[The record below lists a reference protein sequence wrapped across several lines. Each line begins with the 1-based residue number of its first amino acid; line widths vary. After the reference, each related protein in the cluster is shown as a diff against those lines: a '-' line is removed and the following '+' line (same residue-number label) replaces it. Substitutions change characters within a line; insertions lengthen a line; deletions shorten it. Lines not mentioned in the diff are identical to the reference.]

1 MADWNVKIVKKSFW
15 FALQS
20 FKGVIMENFIEYSP
34 IIIVVLMFFIQ
45 QKIFV
50 TPEQLEKKH
59 REIIDEMEEKFVSV
73 ISFKDLKDQFAEVKE
88 KIDKMYDLLIDLK

>member
-1 MADWNVKIVKKSFW
+1 
-15 FALQS
+15 
-20 FKGVIMENFIEYSP
+20 
-34 IIIVVLMFFIQ
+34 MFFVQ

-59 REIIDEMEEKFVSV
+59 REIVEEIEEKFVT
-73 ISFKDLKDQFAEVKE
+73 IHSFVDLKDQFSEVKD

>member
-1 MADWNVKIVKKSFW
+1 MDK
-15 FALQS
+15 
-20 FKGVIMENFIEYSP
+20 FIEYSP
-34 IIIVVLMFFIQ
+34 IIIVFVQ

-59 REIIDEMEEKFVSV
+59 REIIEEIEEKFVT
-73 ISFKDLKDQFAEVKE
+73 IHSFVDLKDQFSEVKD

>member
-1 MADWNVKIVKKSFW
+1 MDK
-15 FALQS
+15 
-20 FKGVIMENFIEYSP
+20 FIEYSP
-34 IIIVVLMFFIQ
+34 IIIVVLVFFVQ

-59 REIIDEMEEKFVSV
+59 REILDEMEEKFVSV
-73 ISFKDLKDQFAEVKE
+73 ISFRDLKDQFSEVKE

>member
-1 MADWNVKIVKKSFW
+1 MDKI
-15 FALQS
+15 
-20 FKGVIMENFIEYSP
+20 IEYSP
-34 IIIVVLMFFIQ
+34 IIIVVLMFFVQ

-59 REIIDEMEEKFVSV
+59 REIIEEIEEKFVT
-73 ISFKDLKDQFAEVKE
+73 IHSFIDLKDQFTEVKD

>member
-1 MADWNVKIVKKSFW
+1 
-15 FALQS
+15 
-20 FKGVIMENFIEYSP
+20 MENFIEYSP
-34 IIIVVLMFFIQ
+34 ILIVVLIFFVQ

-59 REIIDEMEEKFVSV
+59 REIIEEIEEKFVSLN
-73 ISFKDLKDQFAEVKE
+73 SFKDLKDQFSEVKE

>member
-1 MADWNVKIVKKSFW
+1 MH
-15 FALQS
+15 
-20 FKGVIMENFIEYSP
+20 EFIEYSP
-34 IIIVVLMFFIQ
+34 IIIVVLIFFVQ

-59 REIIDEMEEKFVSV
+59 REILDEMEEKFVSV
-73 ISFKDLKDQFAEVKE
+73 ISFKDLKDQFSEVKE

>member
-1 MADWNVKIVKKSFW
+1 MDKI
-15 FALQS
+15 
-20 FKGVIMENFIEYSP
+20 IEYSP
-34 IIIVVLMFFIQ
+34 IIIVVLMFFVQ

-59 REIIDEMEEKFVSV
+59 REIVEEIEEKFVT
-73 ISFKDLKDQFAEVKE
+73 IHSFVDLKDQFTEVKD

>member
-1 MADWNVKIVKKSFW
+1 MDK
-15 FALQS
+15 
-20 FKGVIMENFIEYSP
+20 FIEYSP
-34 IIIVVLMFFIQ
+34 VIIVVLMFFVQ

-59 REIIDEMEEKFVSV
+59 REIIEEIEEKFVT
-73 ISFKDLKDQFAEVKE
+73 IHSFIDLKDQFSEVKD

>member
-1 MADWNVKIVKKSFW
+1 MEKI
-15 FALQS
+15 
-20 FKGVIMENFIEYSP
+20 IEYSP

-45 QKIFV
+45 QRIFF

-59 REIIDEMEEKFVSV
+59 REIIEEIEEKFVT
-73 ISFKDLKDQFAEVKE
+73 IHSFVDLKDQFSEVKD

>member
-1 MADWNVKIVKKSFW
+1 MDK
-15 FALQS
+15 
-20 FKGVIMENFIEYSP
+20 FIEYSP

-59 REIIDEMEEKFVSV
+59 REIIEE
-73 ISFKDLKDQFAEVKE
+73 IEVK
-88 KIDKMYDLLIDLK
+88 

>member
-1 MADWNVKIVKKSFW
+1 
-15 FALQS
+15 
-20 FKGVIMENFIEYSP
+20 MENFVEYSP
-34 IIIVVLMFFIQ
+34 IIIVVLMFFVQ

-59 REIIDEMEEKFVSV
+59 REIIEEIEEKFVSV
-73 ISFKDLKDQFAEVKE
+73 ISFKDLKDQFSEVKE

>member
-1 MADWNVKIVKKSFW
+1 MEKI
-15 FALQS
+15 
-20 FKGVIMENFIEYSP
+20 IEYSP
-34 IIIVVLMFFIQ
+34 IIIVVLMFFVQ

-59 REIIDEMEEKFVSV
+59 REIIEEIEEKFVT
-73 ISFKDLKDQFAEVKE
+73 IHSFVDLKDQFSEVKD